1 MSGKVVAKK
10 AKLGADKKADKEKK
24 PKKDAAPKPADTSSA
39 EAKSS
44 GAAAPT
50 SPSTPVAPIYNNS
63 TSQAAS
69 NHFDIPDVGMLPFE
83 AGQIFS
89 KFDHDGDGKLNKH
102 EFTELVRH
110 NPDLLRALPLSKKSA
125 VPPFGG
131 LPTELIT
138 NRVLTHFDETAGVAI
153 PRHEVEQHI
162 RMGNVVAPLTEAYKT
177 RYERL
182 RAVMTGKLL
191 PKREH
196 LLQLRR
202 QLQHTSTDVDAKRR
216 NIERETLSDTEQIL
230 ERLRAVESMRQSS
243 IRHQIL
249 QLEEELQS
257 IERIVRRVERANIEE
272 GTVDTYPAG
281 GILLTSA
288 APSSGT
294 IEPIRAPRATA
305 MVEIIHEFGDL
316 MSIMEQVSHKP
327 IAVQTEFP
335 TDDFPR
341 ETAER
346 MEIIGRCDKYA
357 HAINVKDHM
366 LWTMLQEKEKL
377 EQSLMEEKRL
387 SQEYAQEITHWAEMA
402 QQLNLQLTEYKQD
415 KEALQ
420 RRAQHLLMVLRNH
433 NIHYE
438 G

>member
-1 MSGKVVAKK
+1 MSSKEKSKK
-10 AKLGADKKADKEKK
+10 SKTDKGDKGKEKK
-24 PKKDAAPKPADTSSA
+24 SKKDKETKEAGGEAEVKAAVADPPSA
-39 EAKSS
+39 P
-44 GAAAPT
+44 GARQE
-50 SPSTPVAPIYNNS
+50 V
-63 TSQAAS
+63 
-69 NHFDIPDVGMLPFE
+69 DIALLPFE

-89 KFDHDGDGKLNKH
+89 KFDHDGDGKLNKQ
-102 EFTELVRH
+102 EFTELVRQ
-110 NPDLLRALPLSKKSA
+110 NPDLLRAMPSKPATSSSNM
-125 VPPFGG
+125 FGG
-131 LPTELIT
+131 LPTEVVS

-162 RMGNVVAPLTEAYKT
+162 RMGNIVTPLTEAYKL

-202 QLQHTSTDVDAKRR
+202 HLQHLSTEVDAKRR
-216 NIERETLSDTEQIL
+216 SIERETLTDTDQIL

-243 IRHQIL
+243 IRHQVL

-257 IERIVRRVERANIEE
+257 MERIVRRVERANIEE
-272 GTVDTYPAG
+272 GSVDTFPAG
-281 GILLTSA
+281 GVLLTSA
-288 APSSGT
+288 NPAVGA
-294 IEPIRAPRATA
+294 IEPVRAPRATA
-305 MVEIIHEFGDL
+305 MVEMIHEFGDL

-327 IAVQTEFP
+327 VTVQTEFP

-341 ETAER
+341 ETSER
-346 MEIIGRCDKYA
+346 LEVLARCDKYL
-357 HAINVKDHM
+357 HAVHVKDHM
-366 LWTMLQEKEKL
+366 LWTALQDKEKL
-377 EQSLMEEKRL
+377 EQALFEEKRL
-387 SQEYAQEITHWAEMA
+387 SQEYAQEITQWAEMA
-402 QQLNLQLTEYKQD
+402 QQLTHQVAEQKQE
-415 KEALQ
+415 KEAAQ